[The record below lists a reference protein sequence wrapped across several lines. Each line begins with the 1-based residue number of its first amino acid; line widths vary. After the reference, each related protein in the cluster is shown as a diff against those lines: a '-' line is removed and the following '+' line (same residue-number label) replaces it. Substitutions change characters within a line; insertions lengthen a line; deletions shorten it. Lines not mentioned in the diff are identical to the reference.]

1 MLCVRFDVTGSI
13 LRLIGAYFQFCRCW
27 LGGIFIFFLILKEHS
42 LSKQT
47 LHYAVSDLDLHCL
60 LKSHQKGA
68 RLIWVNTS
76 NDKILHKLGNILS
89 VIKWK
94 NWHMLFSLI

>member
-1 MLCVRFDVTGSI
+1 MLCVGFDVTGSI
-13 LRLIGAYFQFCRCW
+13 LRLIGAYFQYYRCW
-27 LGGIFIFFLILKEHS
+27 MGGIFLILIEHS

-60 LKSHQKGA
+60 SKSHLKEA

-76 NDKILHKLGNILS
+76 NDKILHK
-89 VIKWK
+89 
-94 NWHMLFSLI
+94 